1 VTALGHVFRAL
12 DADAVLVVE
21 APDAQR
27 GARALESFARRFALR
42 AREAVMGFPSGTQ
55 QEIALLFDPDRL
67 GARRD
72 PCVDPGVPR
81 FDGIFRVD
89 PGDGRAQPVTWSK
102 PPLEVA
108 LRTSSGASLRLIGVH
123 AKSKNAHGARNA
135 AQARRVSLENRHK
148 QIAQCLWLRARVDA
162 HLARGESLV
171 LLGDLNDG
179 PGQDEFEEAFDR
191 SGLEVCWGEGD
202 ATRLLEPH
210 ARLATAAGP
219 TGAHPSS
226 ARFRLPAGPGRGD
239 ALAVGPPRLRDDLP
253 GPRGRG
259 PPLAHLAPRSTT
271 RPAGAT
277 SGSGTRSCTRR
288 TTFPLLLTL
297 IFRPFNRASASL
309 HGGIMKQTLL
319 SLAVLPPHAALA
331 QESPR
336 AST

>member
-1 VTALGHVFRAL
+1 MRLATYNVQWFDHLFDRDGRLRDDDGRTGREDVSAREQVTALGHVFRAL

-21 APDAQR
+21 APDARR

-55 QEIALLFDPDRL
+55 QEITLLFDPDRL

-81 FDGIFRVD
+81 FDGTFRVD
-89 PGDGRAQPVTWSK
+89 PGDGRAQPVRWSK

-108 LRTSSGASLRLIGVH
+108 LRTPLGASLRLIGVH

-135 AQARRVSLENRHK
+135 AQARRVSLENRRK

-171 LLGDLNDG
+171 VLGDLNDG

-191 SGLEVCWGEGD
+191 SGLEVVLGEGD

-219 TGAHPSS
+219 TGAQPSS
-226 ARFRLPAGPGRGD
+226 ARFRLPAGPGGGTRWLSALLDYVMISPDLAGARPRWRIWHPFDD
-239 ALAVGPPRLRDDLP
+239 AACWRDERLRDALLHASDHFPVTLDLD
-253 GPRGRG
+253 
-259 PPLAHLAPRSTT
+259 L
-271 RPAGAT
+271 
-277 SGSGTRSCTRR
+277 
-288 TTFPLLLTL
+288 
-297 IFRPFNRASASL
+297 
-309 HGGIMKQTLL
+309 
-319 SLAVLPPHAALA
+319 
-331 QESPR
+331 
-336 AST
+336 